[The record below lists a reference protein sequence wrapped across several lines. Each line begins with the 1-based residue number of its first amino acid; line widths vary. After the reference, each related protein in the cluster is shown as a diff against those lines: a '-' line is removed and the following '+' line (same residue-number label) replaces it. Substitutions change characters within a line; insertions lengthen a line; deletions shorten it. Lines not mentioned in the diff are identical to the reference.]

1 MSEEHLKVC
10 KVQIKL
16 LLFQNPML
24 VSENF
29 PHFHHTSTIQTQCW
43 FLKLLSHLRPTTTL
57 FYPYRSRFGLDWN
70 QRFFLSPIA
79 EIYVVSAN
87 ISFHFVPQT
96 MSAGIRAE
104 PIYLAFYNRASSSL
118 RDNSAKIKLRPN
130 PISSYILISHFP
142 NVGDYLNLYAEKYTI
157 CWD

>member
-1 MSEEHLKVC
+1 M
-10 KVQIKL
+10 KL

-29 PHFHHTSTIQTQCW
+29 PHFYYTSTIQTQSW

-104 PIYLAFYNRASSSL
+104 PIYLAFYHRASSSFERQL
-118 RDNSAKIKLRPN
+118 LQRLSCG
-130 PISSYILISHFP
+130 PILFHLIFLSHIFQM
-142 NVGDYLNLYAEKYTI
+142 LAIIWTYAEKYTI